1 MNKKPLVLVFA
12 LLAFFCAACDKEGT
26 ERNVESLAGVWEG
39 PMTTSGRDVHV
50 KIMNISGAAAELYD
64 MKYTFDGYEVIEKKE
79 ASVKM
84 QNHRKNEPTRFLL
97 SVDGKESGYF
107 HEGGLIGEAE
117 GECLF
122 KLTGN
127 TMDHYKDG
135 IFVAPGQLPS
145 DDEYTGPS
153 RYSDRL
159 QMLSGPSLA
168 LDWTDLLLWVGE
180 AAVKSASSMAASAF
194 LDFIFSG
201 DSASASLDDVLARIE
216 EIKDMLNTMINLYHN
231 SVYEAKLNE
240 RSKLQYEMHNHNY
253 EAFIRLKNASTEDQ
267 ARDIIKSW
275 ADKTVG
281 GNPAYEQ
288 VLNYMDF
295 LNTTVIEQ
303 KDIFNM
309 YDLYTYNTTPWEHH
323 GYAYR
328 ESLRKSDIAAVAEGL
343 FLTQYYQMVRTDLD
357 EVSRKEILNA
367 NAAKFKAFSD
377 FVQKHPVEHH
387 DQMAVCQIQGAHFVM
402 EKQSVSYPDF
412 HNPSWCSLPARW
424 TRYSSDEYFMW
435 GPNQAENFSQ
445 AISMYELAAIMQY
458 YGGKKNVYEILHDE
472 AECEMRSDTKPG
484 SGKRAVVC
492 LQGGYYP
499 GDWREIGLDSAV
511 LTSASYPY
519 EIGPQSAGRAIIDGA
534 GIFAQYLE
542 FYKWDKYYEDI
553 VWIRTKVTER

>member
-1 MNKKPLVLVFA
+1 MA
-12 LLAFFCAACDKEGT
+12 
-26 ERNVESLAGVWEG
+26 
-39 PMTTSGRDVHV
+39 TTDGEIHV
-50 KIMNISGAAAELYD
+50 KILNIEGATASLYD
-64 MKYTFDGYEVIEKKE
+64 MRYTCDGYEATGRKDAAVR
-79 ASVKM
+79 M
-84 QNHRKNEPTRFLL
+84 QKSRKDAPLQFQI
-97 SVDGKESGYF
+97 SFDGKESGYF
-107 HEGGLIGEAE
+107 LDGSMICDAE
-117 GECLF
+117 SECIF
-122 KLTGN
+122 NRTDN
-127 TMDHYKDG
+127 TMEHYKDG
-135 IFVAPGQLPS
+135 ISIVPRMLPK
-145 DDEYTGPS
+145 DKEYTGPS
-153 RYSDRL
+153 KYDEMPL
-159 QMLSGPSLA
+159 LSKPALA
-168 LDWTDLLLWVGE
+168 IDWTDLLTWIGE
-180 AAVKSASSMAASAF
+180 AAVKSASGMAASAF

-201 DSASASLDDVLARIE
+201 DTASASLDDVLSRIA
-216 EIKDMLNTMINLYHN
+216 EIKEMLNTMITLYHN
-231 SVYEAKLNE
+231 SVYEGKLNE

-267 ARDIIKSW
+267 AREIIKSW

-367 NAAKFKAFSD
+367 NATKFKAFSD